1 MEINKIFVAVVAT
14 LIIVILIGKVSDL
27 IYKVDQPDQV
37 AYKVDMP
44 EGSISTKQTSESSVD
59 LTSLMSLA
67 NLSHGET
74 VFKKCK
80 ACHSIKK
87 GGKNNIGPALWGVM
101 ERKAGGLTDYK
112 YSKAL
117 ISHGKEWNFEELN
130 GFLLKPSSWIKG
142 NKMGFAGIKKDKD
155 RASVILY
162 LNKNSDNPPPLP

>member
-1 MEINKIFVAVVAT
+1 MEINKIITA
-14 LIIVILIGKVSDL
+14 IIVTIVVVVGIGKISDI
-27 IYKVDQPDQV
+27 IYKVDRPGQA
-37 AYKVDMP
+37 AYKVDEP
-44 EGSISTKQTSESSVD
+44 EGSTVNQKTSESTTD
-59 LTSLMSLA
+59 LNALMALA

-87 GGKNNIGPALWGVM
+87 DGKNNIGPALWGVM
-101 ERKAGGLTDYK
+101 ERKAGGLNDYK

-117 ISHGKEWNFEELN
+117 LSHGKEWNFEELN
-130 GFLLKPSSWIKG
+130 GFLLKPSNWIKG
-142 NKMGFAGIKKDKD
+142 NKMGFAGLKKDKD

>member
-1 MEINKIFVAVVAT
+1 MEINKIFVAVITT
-14 LIIVILIGKVSDL
+14 LIIVIVIGKVSDL
-27 IYKVDQPDQV
+27 IYKVDQPDKV
-37 AYKVDMP
+37 AYKVDIP
-44 EGSISTKQTSESSVD
+44 EESISNKQTSESSVD

-142 NKMGFAGIKKDKD
+142 NKMGFAGLKKDKD

>member
-112 YSKAL
+112 YSKSL
-117 ISHGKEWNFEELN
+117 ISHGNN
-130 GFLLKPSSWIKG
+130 GILK
-142 NKMGFAGIKKDKD
+142 N
-155 RASVILY
+155 
-162 LNKNSDNPPPLP
+162 

>member
-1 MEINKIFVAVVAT
+1 MEINKIITA
-14 LIIVILIGKVSDL
+14 IIVTIIVVVGIGKISDI
-27 IYKVDQPDQV
+27 IYKVDQPDQE

-130 GFLLKPSSWIKG
+130 GFLLKPSNWIKG
-142 NKMGFAGIKKDKD
+142 NKMGFAGLKKDKD

-162 LNKNSDNPPPLP
+162 LNNNSDNPLPLP

>member
-1 MEINKIFVAVVAT
+1 MEINKIITAIIIT
-14 LIIVILIGKVSDL
+14 IIVVVGIGKISDI
-27 IYKVDQPDQV
+27 IYKVDQPGQA
-37 AYKVDMP
+37 AYKVDEP
-44 EGSISTKQTSESSVD
+44 EGSTDNQKTSESTTD
-59 LTSLMSLA
+59 LNALMALA

-87 GGKNNIGPALWGVM
+87 DGKNNIGPALWGVM
-101 ERKAGGLTDYK
+101 ERKAGGLNGYK

-142 NKMGFAGIKKDKD
+142 NKMGFAGLKKDKD

-162 LNKNSDNPPPLP
+162 LNKNSDNPIPLP